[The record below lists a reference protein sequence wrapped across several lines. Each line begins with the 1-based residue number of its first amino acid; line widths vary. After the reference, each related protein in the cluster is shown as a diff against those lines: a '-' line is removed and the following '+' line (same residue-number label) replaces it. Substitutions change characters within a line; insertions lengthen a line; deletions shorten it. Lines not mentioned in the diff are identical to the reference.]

1 MFSKPIQEGQDLD
14 LQCAQFI
21 HSFDVER
28 LKSLSIC
35 SIFAIFQYKLFYFT
49 NQIEPNVKRI

>member
-14 LQCAQFI
+14 LQCV

-28 LKSLSIC
+28 LESLSIC
-35 SIFAIFQYKLFYFT
+35 SIFAIVQHKLFCFT
-49 NQIEPNVKRI
+49 IQIEPNVKRI